1 MGRNHEQPP
10 AVPSSQHKKDAERF
24 IRIVYEQAAAP
35 LFMFAFRFTR
45 DRAMAEDVVQEVL
58 VRAWRR
64 AGHLEPGSNALR
76 AWLFATAR
84 NHLIDIWRAHS
95 RQPAI
100 VSHEQVPSAAY
111 VADDVDRALQRRA
124 LADALSKH
132 TPKHRD
138 VLIERYF
145 KCRSVGETAQELGIS
160 PGTVKSR
167 THHAFRTLQALM
179 GEVEIAT
186 G

>member
-1 MGRNHEQPP
+1 MGRRYEQP
-10 AVPSSQHKKDAERF
+10 AVPDPPSKEDADQF
-24 IRIVYEQAAAP
+24 IRVVYEQAAVP
-35 LFMFAFRFTR
+35 LFIFAFRFTR
-45 DRAMAEDVVQEVL
+45 DHAVSEDAVQEVL

-64 AGHLEPGSNALR
+64 AGHLEPGSDALR
-76 AWLFATAR
+76 AWLYATTR
-84 NHLIDIWRAHS
+84 NHLIDIWRARS
-95 RQPAI
+95 REPVT
-100 VSHEQVPSAAY
+100 VSHDQMPNAAH

-124 LADALSKH
+124 LADALDKL

-145 KCRSVGETAQELGIS
+145 KFRSVVETARELGVS

-167 THHAFRTLQALM
+167 THHAFRALQTLM
-179 GEVEIAT
+179 SEVEIAT

>member
-1 MGRNHEQPP
+1 MSVN
-10 AVPSSQHKKDAERF
+10 KDADHF
-24 IRIVYEQAAAP
+24 IRIVYEQAAVP
-35 LFMFAFRFTR
+35 LSIFAFRFTR
-45 DRAMAEDVVQEVL
+45 DHTMSEDVVQEVL

-64 AGHLEPGSNALR
+64 AGHLEPGSDALR
-76 AWLFATAR
+76 AWLYATAR
-84 NHLIDIWRAHS
+84 NYLIDIWRARS
-95 RQPAI
+95 KEPAT
-100 VSHEQVPSAAY
+100 VPHEQVPNAAY

-124 LADALSKH
+124 LADALDKL

-145 KCRSVGETAQELGIS
+145 KSRSVAETAQELGVS

-167 THHAFRTLQALM
+167 THHAFRALQALIS
-179 GEVEIAT
+179 EVEIAT

>member
-10 AVPSSQHKKDAERF
+10 VVPNSLSKKDADRF
-24 IRIVYEQAAAP
+24 IRIVYEQAASP
-35 LFMFAFRFTR
+35 LFKFAFRFTR
-45 DRAMAEDVVQEVL
+45 DHAVSEDVVQEVL
-58 VRAWRR
+58 VRAWRS
-64 AGHLEPGSNALR
+64 AGHLEPGSDALR

-84 NHLIDIWRAHS
+84 NHLIDIWRARS
-95 RQPAI
+95 REPAT
-100 VSHEQVPSAAY
+100 VSHEQVPNAAH

-124 LADALSKH
+124 LADALNKL

-138 VLIERYF
+138 VVIQRYF
-145 KCRSVGETAQELGIS
+145 KCRSVVETAEELGVS

-167 THHAFRTLQALM
+167 THHAFRALQTLIS
-179 GEVEIAT
+179 EVEIAT

>member
-1 MGRNHEQPP
+1 MGRNREQPP
-10 AVPSSQHKKDAERF
+10 VAPYLQNKKDADHF
-24 IRIVYEQAAAP
+24 IRIVYEQAARP

-45 DRAMAEDVVQEVL
+45 DRALAEDVVQEVL

-64 AGHLEPGSNALR
+64 AGHLEPGSDALR

-84 NHLIDIWRAHS
+84 NHLTDVWRARS
-95 RQPAI
+95 KQPAT
-100 VSHEQVPSAAY
+100 VPHEQVPNAAY
-111 VADDVDRALQRRA
+111 VADDVDRTLQRRA
-124 LADALSKH
+124 VADALNKL

-145 KCRSVGETAQELGIS
+145 KCRSVAETAQELGVS

-167 THHAFRTLQALM
+167 THHAFRALQALM

>member
-1 MGRNHEQPP
+1 VGRNHEQPHVVP
-10 AVPSSQHKKDAERF
+10 DSHDKEADHFVRSVYDQAAVP
-24 IRIVYEQAAAP
+24 
-35 LFMFAFRFTR
+35 LFVFAFRFTR
-45 DRAMAEDVVQEVL
+45 DRTLAEDVVQEVL

-64 AGHLEPGSNALR
+64 AGHLEPGSDALR
-76 AWLFATAR
+76 AWLFAAAR
-84 NHLIDIWRAHS
+84 NHLIDIWRARS
-95 RQPAI
+95 KRP
-100 VSHEQVPSAAY
+100 VTVPHEQVPNAAY

-124 LADALSKH
+124 LADALSKL

-145 KCRSVGETAQELGIS
+145 KSRSIAETAQELGVS

-167 THHAFRTLQALM
+167 THHAFRTLRVLL

>member
-1 MGRNHEQPP
+1 MN
-10 AVPSSQHKKDAERF
+10 KDADHF
-24 IRIVYEQAAAP
+24 IRIVYEQAAVP
-35 LFMFAFRFTR
+35 LFIFAFRFTR
-45 DRAMAEDVVQEVL
+45 DRTMSEDVVQEVL

-64 AGHLEPGSNALR
+64 AGHLEPGSDALR
-76 AWLFATAR
+76 AWLYATAR
-84 NHLIDIWRAHS
+84 NYLIDIWRARS
-95 RQPAI
+95 KEPAT
-100 VSHEQVPSAAY
+100 VPHEQVPNAAY

-124 LADALSKH
+124 LADALDKL

-145 KCRSVGETAQELGIS
+145 KSRSVAETAQELGVS

-167 THHAFRTLQALM
+167 THHAFRALQELIS
-179 GEVEIAT
+179 EVEIAT

>member
-1 MGRNHEQPP
+1 LQN
-10 AVPSSQHKKDAERF
+10 KKDAEHF
-24 IRIVYEQAAAP
+24 IRTVYEQAAAP

-45 DRAMAEDVVQEVL
+45 DRALAEDVVQEVL

-64 AGHLEPGSNALR
+64 AGHLEPGSDALR

-84 NHLIDIWRAHS
+84 NHLIDIWRARS
-95 RQPAI
+95 KQPAT
-100 VSHEQVPSAAY
+100 VPHEQIPNAAH
-111 VADDVDRALQRRA
+111 VADGVDRALQRRA
-124 LADALSKH
+124 LADALNKL

-145 KCRSVGETAQELGIS
+145 KSRTVAETAQELGVS

-167 THHAFRTLQALM
+167 TYHASRELQALM
-179 GEVEIAT
+179 GAEFAME
-186 G
+186 

>member
-1 MGRNHEQPP
+1 M
-10 AVPSSQHKKDAERF
+10 
-24 IRIVYEQAAAP
+24 
-35 LFMFAFRFTR
+35 
-45 DRAMAEDVVQEVL
+45 
-58 VRAWRR
+58 RAWRR
-64 AGHLEPGSNALR
+64 AGHLEPGSDALR
-76 AWLFATAR
+76 AWLFAAAR
-84 NHLIDIWRAHS
+84 NHLIDIWRARS
-95 RQPAI
+95 KRP
-100 VSHEQVPSAAY
+100 VTVPHEQVPNAAY

-124 LADALSKH
+124 LADALSKL

-145 KCRSVGETAQELGIS
+145 KSRSIAETAQELGVS

-167 THHAFRTLQALM
+167 THHAFRTLRVLL